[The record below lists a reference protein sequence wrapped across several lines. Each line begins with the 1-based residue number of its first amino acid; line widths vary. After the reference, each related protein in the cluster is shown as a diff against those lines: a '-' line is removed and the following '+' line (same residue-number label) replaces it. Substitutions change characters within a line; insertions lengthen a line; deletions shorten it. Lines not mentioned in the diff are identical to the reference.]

1 MAALGRF
8 GQMLW
13 NVDGIRITRVV
24 EHVMP
29 FAVDFFAEATP
40 KDVAAEPWLV
50 PDFVDPHG
58 RYLMSFH
65 TFVIEAGGRCIVV
78 DTCTG
83 NSKDRPL
90 IPEFDHQRRP
100 FLADLAAAGFVPEA
114 VDTVVCTHLHV
125 DHVGWNTQRV
135 GGRWIPTFPRARYLF
150 GAADIDYWARSEDP
164 LHASAFAD
172 SVQPV
177 IDAGLVEPVAADT
190 RLTAD
195 VHIRTSP
202 GHTPGHLSVWIGDS
216 CVITGDV
223 LHHPIQCR
231 HPDWT
236 ATGDAD
242 PDTARA
248 TRKELLA
255 AAAST
260 NALVLG
266 THFAATS
273 AGRVL
278 ATEDGYRFAPE
289 TPS

>member
-1 MAALGRF
+1 MIWDVG
-8 GQMLW
+8 G
-13 NVDGIRITRVV
+13 VRITRVV

-29 FAVDFFAEATP
+29 FTVDFFAEATQA
-40 KDVAAEPWLV
+40 DVAAAAELV
-50 PDFVDPHG
+50 PDFVDADG

-65 TFVIEAGGRCIVV
+65 SFVVEAGARRIIV

-83 NSKDRPL
+83 NSKERPL
-90 IPEFDHQRRP
+90 IPEFDHQHRP
-100 FLADLAAAGFVPEA
+100 FLANLTAAGFAPETI
-114 VDTVVCTHLHV
+114 DTVVCTHLHV
-125 DHVGWNTQRV
+125 DHVGWNTRQV
-135 GGRWIPTFPRARYLF
+135 DGAWVPTFPRARYLF
-150 GAADIDYWARSEDP
+150 GAADAGYWAQSEDP
-164 LHASAFAD
+164 LHAPAFAD

-177 IDAGLVEPVAADT
+177 IDSGLADAVSEDT
-190 RLTAD
+190 TLTPD
-195 VHIRTSP
+195 VQLRRTP
-202 GHTPGHLSVWIGDS
+202 GHTPGHISIWISDR

-236 ATGDAD
+236 ARGDAD

-248 TRKELLA
+248 TRRGLLA
-255 AAAST
+255 AAASA

-278 ATEDGYRFAPE
+278 STEDGYRFVPE
-289 TPS
+289 PRT